1 MTRVFAD
8 TGFWFALA
16 NKADDLHQVAKQLQ
30 EQHKA
35 STIVT
40 TDECLVEFLC
50 QMRAPNHKKL
60 ALGLLKV
67 IRSTKQVI
75 VKGQSRTSFDLGLA
89 EYEKLHD
96 KSCSLVDCISFN
108 VMREENIYEALAHD
122 DDFRQAG
129 FSVLM
134 RVQ

>member
-16 NKADDLHQVAKQLQ
+16 NKADNLHQVAKQLH

-35 STIVT
+35 STIIT

-50 QMRAPNHKKL
+50 QMREPRHKKVAL
-60 ALGLLKV
+60 ALLKI

-75 VKGQSRTSFDLGLA
+75 VKEQSRASFELGLA
-89 EYEKLHD
+89 EYERYHD
-96 KSCSLVDCISFN
+96 KSFSLVDCISFN
-108 VMREENIYEALAHD
+108 IMRDENIHEALAHD

-129 FSVLM
+129 FSPLM

>member
-16 NKADDLHQVAKQLQ
+16 NKADGLHQVAKQLR
-30 EQHKA
+30 EQHKS
-35 STIVT
+35 STIIT

-50 QMRAPNHKKL
+50 QMSAPKHKKIAL
-60 ALGLLKV
+60 ALLKV
-67 IRSTKQVI
+67 IRSTKQVVI
-75 VKGQSRTSFDLGLA
+75 KEQSRSSFDRGV
-89 EYEKLHD
+89 EQYEKLDD

-129 FSVLM
+129 FSLLM

>member
-1 MTRVFAD
+1 MSRVFAD

-16 NKADDLHQVAKQLQ
+16 NKADGLHQVAKQLR
-30 EQHKA
+30 EQHKS

-50 QMRAPNHKKL
+50 QMRAPHHKKL
-60 ALGLLKV
+60 ALGLLNV
-67 IRSTKQVI
+67 IRLTRQVV
-75 VKGQSRTSFDLGLA
+75 VKEQSRTSFDLGLV
-89 EYEKLHD
+89 EYAKLHD

-108 VMREENIYEALAHD
+108 VMREENISEALAHD

-129 FSVLM
+129 FSLLM